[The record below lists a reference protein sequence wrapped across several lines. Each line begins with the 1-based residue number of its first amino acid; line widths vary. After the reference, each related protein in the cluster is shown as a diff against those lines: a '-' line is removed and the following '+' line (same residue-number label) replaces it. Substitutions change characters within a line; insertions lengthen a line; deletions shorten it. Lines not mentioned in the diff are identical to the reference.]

1 MNVKRPSRI
10 TRHAT
15 LPSIHGIRRATTLEG
30 LLKAL
35 EDPGLAATIVADLSL
50 GEWRAHELARTCF
63 AQTEQAWPLPEPSVE
78 ISGSQEAG
86 WGWIDPGPADRDP
99 SAAARQE
106 HAGAMIGDWIDAE
119 GRGESSVQQALWLAE
134 SLLDAL
140 GARPLELVVVA
151 PAFGAKWRRGSLSFL
166 TFLAHGV
173 RPGDQ
178 LIIATLDESSPNLP
192 GMSVQ
197 WRDAPPL
204 PPRPAAPGLGALFP
218 GALDRD
224 AQQALDFADG
234 YPLRGGLALVP
245 PEWRCGFSKTSRMQ
259 FDRLSAASVPS
270 WLKAFAQMHGNN
282 YFVDPWFLCAQAN
295 LRLAEGGHEIAL
307 DLLERAATCARSLR
321 DRAVLSALL
330 QGHRI
335 ALMRYGEVVSAP
347 DPSAALP
354 DSLAGALH
362 MTKGWGLVMSAQAE
376 RAEPYMQRARE
387 LLQPVLGPHATQFLY
402 LLNISALNRLNLGD
416 YETALRIE
424 KEIEA
429 VAAPPSSGECDYR
442 LRYVNSI
449 NIARLYRRADRFD
462 LAESYFDQA
471 FETTAGAR
479 TQSDLIYTNVCQ
491 ARLYTAQGHSIA
503 AMRAWIRAALHWLS
517 ADAPEALGW
526 RVLSAIVGRKA
537 TAVDAS
543 PEEVAQALFANLSKS
558 AELSGVKL
566 SSNPSAGQCVF
577 VRAERAAAAPFLAI
591 GAEGFS
597 ILLSNGPATPP
608 RWLGDFRPVLTVH
621 PSAAGK
627 LADGGA
633 FRGPQRDE
641 LAGLALALICGICNA
656 GDLLKNVAIL
666 VDDRL
671 GCEMA
676 ATREEIVDTAVRWN
690 IGQTCWGGQSIPIS
704 SELRAELLRKASVQ
718 PGPAVARIDCGP
730 AGAVVRFKRYF
741 PARILS
747 TDEAS
752 AVTRLVKEG
761 EPLCPELFQ
770 VVRNLESDRVLAV
783 RVTLK

>member
-1 MNVKRPSRI
+1 MTVKPPSRI

-15 LPSIHGIRRATTLEG
+15 LPSIPGIRRAATLEG
-30 LLKAL
+30 LLQARADL
-35 EDPGLAATIVADLSL
+35 GLAATIVADLSM

-63 AQTEQAWPLPEPSVE
+63 AQAEHPWPLPEPSVE

-86 WGWIDPGPADRDP
+86 AGWIDPAPADRDP
-99 SAAARQE
+99 AAAVRREQ
-106 HAGAMIGDWIDAE
+106 AGAMIGDWIDAE

-134 SLLDAL
+134 SFFDGL
-140 GARPLELVVVA
+140 GARPLELVVMA

-166 TFLAHGV
+166 TFLAHGL
-173 RPGDQ
+173 RPGDR
-178 LIIATLDESSPNLP
+178 LAIATLDESSPGLP
-192 GMSVQ
+192 GLSVQ

-204 PPRPAAPGLGALFP
+204 PPRSSPPAGLGALFP
-218 GALDRD
+218 GALDRE
-224 AQQALDFADG
+224 AQQALHFADG

-245 PEWRCGFSKTSRMQ
+245 PEWRCRFTKASRMQ
-259 FDRLSAASVPS
+259 FDRLSTAGVAP
-270 WLKAFAQMHGNN
+270 WLRAFAQMHGNN

-307 DLLERAATCARSLR
+307 DLLERAATCAQSLR

-354 DSLAGALH
+354 GSLAGALL

-387 LLQPVLGPHATQFLY
+387 LLRPVLGPHATQFLY

-429 VAAPPSSGECDYR
+429 VAPQPSSGECDYR

-449 NIARLYRRADRFD
+449 NIARLYRRANRFD
-462 LAESYFDQA
+462 LAESYFEQA

-479 TQSDLIYTNVCQ
+479 TESDLIYTNVCQ
-491 ARLYTAQGHSIA
+491 ARLYSAQGQGTA

-537 TAVDAS
+537 TAADTS
-543 PEEVAQALFANLSKS
+543 PEEVAQALCANLSKS
-558 AELSGVKL
+558 AESSGVKL
-566 SSNPSAGQCVF
+566 SSNPGAGPCVF
-577 VRAERAAAAPFLAI
+577 VRAERAVDAPFFAI

-597 ILLSNGPATPP
+597 VLLGNRA
-608 RWLGDFRPVLTVH
+608 
-621 PSAAGK
+621 AAG
-627 LADGGA
+627 DGGA

-641 LAGLALALICGICNA
+641 LAGLALALMGEICHA
-656 GDLLKNVAIL
+656 GDLLENATVL

-676 ATREEIVDTAVRWN
+676 ATREEMVDTAVRWN
-690 IGQTCWGGQSIPIS
+690 IGQTRWGGQSIPIS
-704 SELRAELLRKASVQ
+704 GELRAELLRKAAVR
-718 PGPAVARIDCGP
+718 PGPAVAHMDCGP
-730 AGAVVRFKRYF
+730 AGAVVRFKRYL
-741 PARILS
+741 PPRILS

-752 AVTRLVKEG
+752 AVTRLVTEG
-761 EPLCPELFQ
+761 EPLCPELFE
-770 VVRNLESDRVLAV
+770 VVRKLESDRVLAV
-783 RVTLK
+783 RVTLT